1 MSLLYQMYNLYSIY
15 SNYSK
20 GITGIT
26 GITMP
31 ISLPVSFPIYLR
43 NDTRE
48 SKKEENID
56 DLFQFEKM
64 LKWMKLFFDNFED
77 EKDEKDE
84 KDETLKA
91 FKKELYNIYIGIN
104 SDYIQYKQWLNYN
117 KSLLLFS
124 YYRSKNTKDLYKKI
138 TNDIDLFNE
147 GLRMYFLLINT
158 HTQ

>member
-1 MSLLYQMYNLYSIY
+1 MYNLYSIY

-124 YYRSKNTKDLYKKI
+124 
-138 TNDIDLFNE
+138 LFMN
-147 GLRMYFLLINT
+147 LFD
-158 HTQ
+158 

>member
-1 MSLLYQMYNLYSIY
+1 MYNLYSIY